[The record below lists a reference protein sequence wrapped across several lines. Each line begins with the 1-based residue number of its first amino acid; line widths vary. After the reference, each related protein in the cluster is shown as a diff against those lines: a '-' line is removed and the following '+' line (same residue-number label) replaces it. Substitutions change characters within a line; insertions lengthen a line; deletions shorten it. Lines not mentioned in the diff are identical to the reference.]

1 MTAYAVAQRS
11 REFAIRAAL
20 GAQRGHVS
28 GLILGRVGLLSV
40 AGVVVGGALGLAL
53 STLMSGILFGVER
66 GDPTAMMM
74 TMAAIGLTALLASVG
89 PMRRAV
95 RVNPADTLRAD

>member
-1 MTAYAVAQRS
+1 
-11 REFAIRAAL
+11 
-20 GAQRGHVS
+20 
-28 GLILGRVGLLSV
+28 
-40 AGVVVGGALGLAL
+40 
-53 STLMSGILFGVER
+53 
-66 GDPTAMMM
+66 MMM